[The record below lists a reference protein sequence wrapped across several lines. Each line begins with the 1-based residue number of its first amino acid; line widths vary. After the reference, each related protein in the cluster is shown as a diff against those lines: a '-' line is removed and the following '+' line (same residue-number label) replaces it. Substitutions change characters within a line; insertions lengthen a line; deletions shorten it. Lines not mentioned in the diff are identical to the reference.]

1 MKSFDVDIISY
12 PAFYEYENKILS
24 RDFCYCGSPAQLLK
38 EIFKVKRNEVWGAI
52 IRREIIGIDRFP
64 LDVRIGEDIIFLCTV
79 YKKCMKG
86 IISDKGCYNYYNR
99 IDSAMC
105 EMKSSDQQLQIDKNI
120 INHVHEALLDRK
132 DVFIDFIEL
141 KELDRVDGAGM
152 LQLNQPAD
160 VLYRRIFALQIGHRA
175 DQVAIV
181 KTH

>member
-1 MKSFDVDIISY
+1 MVS
-12 PAFYEYENKILS
+12 
-24 RDFCYCGSPAQLLK
+24 QLLGNGM
-38 EIFKVKRNEVWGAI
+38 EEL
-52 IRREIIGIDRFP
+52 IGC
-64 LDVRIGEDIIFLCTV
+64 L
-79 YKKCMKG
+79 M
-86 IISDKGCYNYYNR
+86 
-99 IDSAMC
+99 A
-105 EMKSSDQQLQIDKNI
+105 
-120 INHVHEALLDRK
+120 